1 MQNRKQLQRIPEHGK
16 IAGVCAGVAE
26 YTGVETW
33 LVRVIW
39 FSGFILSGGFFFIAY
54 IAGWF
59 IMDKR
64 EPSQQSY
71 GRQKASYGSQG
82 FSGKKDQWHRMSE
95 DEDID
100 RTVEV
105 KTKVWQAGEP
115 PRVAFRDIAR
125 QFDSI
130 ERRVRNVEGY
140 VTSSEFTLK
149 REISRL

>member
-1 MQNRKQLQRIPEHGK
+1 MEQRKKLHRIPEQGK

-26 YTGVETW
+26 YTGIETW

-54 IAGWF
+54 VAGWF

-64 EPSQQSY
+64 PSSTKRDGGYAQSSN
-71 GRQKASYGSQG
+71 AGS
-82 FSGKKDQWHRMSE
+82 FGKRDQWHRMSE
-95 DEDID
+95 DDID

-115 PRVAFRDIAR
+115 PRAAFRDITR
-125 QFDSI
+125 QFDTI
-130 ERRVRNVEGY
+130 ERRVRNMEGY
-140 VTSSEFTLK
+140 VTSNEFTLK

>member
-1 MQNRKQLQRIPEHGK
+1 MEQRKQLHRIPEQGK

-54 IAGWF
+54 VAGWF

-64 EPSQQSY
+64 PSSNSRKDGY
-71 GRQKASYGSQG
+71 KANTGS
-82 FSGKKDQWHRMSE
+82 FGKRDQWHRMS
-95 DEDID
+95 DGDDID

-115 PRVAFRDIAR
+115 PRAAFRDIAR
-125 QFDSI
+125 QFDTI
-130 ERRVRNVEGY
+130 ERRVRNMEGY
-140 VTSSEFTLK
+140 VTSNEYTLK

>member
-1 MQNRKQLQRIPEHGK
+1 MQNRKPLQRIPEHGK

-26 YTGVETW
+26 YTNIETW

-64 EPSQQSY
+64 EPSGASY
-71 GRQKASYGSQG
+71 GRHRSSHSAHGS
-82 FSGKKDQWHRMSE
+82 KRNDQWHRMSDE
-95 DEDID
+95 EDID
-100 RTVEV
+100 RSVEV

-115 PRVAFRDIAR
+115 PRVAFLDITR

-140 VTSSEFTLK
+140 VTSNEFTLK
-149 REISRL
+149 REINRL

>member
-1 MQNRKQLQRIPEHGK
+1 MQNRKPLQRIPEQGK

-26 YTGVETW
+26 YTNVETW

-59 IMDKR
+59 ILDKR
-64 EPSQQSY
+64 EPTGSSS
-71 GRQKASYGSQG
+71 RRNKANQGG
-82 FSGKKDQWHRMSE
+82 FSFNVKDQWHRMS
-95 DEDID
+95 DDDDID

-115 PRVAFRDIAR
+115 PRMAFRDITR

-140 VTSSEFTLK
+140 VTSNEFTLK
-149 REISRL
+149 REINRL